1 MDNWN
6 ILNWWN
12 NNNYRENLFNSYR
25 YSSFQDL
32 NLIEGIDNDV
42 LLVFVLFILITL
54 TFLYYIIK
62 RYVNFV

>member
-6 ILNWWN
+6 ILSGWKNK
-12 NNNYRENLFNSYR
+12 YYGENLLNSYQ

-42 LLVFVLFILITL
+42 LVVFVLFILFTL
-54 TFLYYIIK
+54 VFFYYIIK